1 MQYFAGP
8 DVSLNETSICVVHES
23 RRVVKEGR
31 VVSEPETI
39 GTWLLGVGLDF
50 ELVGLEAGSL
60 APSLYDGLRE
70 QGLPVVSLDARH
82 LKNATTAMPVKTD
95 RIDARNIA
103 EALQAGWYRTVH
115 VKSRD
120 THKHRALLRSRA
132 MLVRTRTTL
141 DNHLRGILKAF
152 GLKVDR
158 VAVGRFEERVREL
171 ISDTAVLEEA
181 VEAIEA
187 VLRVRSE
194 VVVRLT
200 ELRRQVLANARS
212 DPVCR
217 RLMSV
222 PGVGPVTALA
232 YRTAVEDPL
241 RFKKAS
247 LLGAHFGLT
256 PRKFTSGET
265 DRNGR
270 ITRCGDRMVRSLFFE
285 AATVLL
291 CRVRSWNWLRR
302 WGMEVAQRRGM
313 RRAQIAVARRL
324 AVILHRLRIDGT
336 ELQVSRAG
344 IGGAAAA

>member
-1 MQYFAGP
+1 MRYYVGL
-8 DVSLNETSICVVHES
+8 DVSLKETSICVVDGS

-39 GTWLLGVGLDF
+39 GVWLLGLGLDF

-60 APSLYDGLRE
+60 APALYDGLRE
-70 QGLPVVSLDARH
+70 QGLPVVCLDARH

-103 EALQAGWYRTVH
+103 WALQAGWYRTVH

-120 THKHRALLRSRA
+120 THKLRALLRSRA
-132 MLVRTRTTL
+132 MLVKTRTTL

-152 GLKVDR
+152 GLKVGR
-158 VAVGRFEERVREL
+158 IAVGRFEDRVREL
-171 ISDTAVLEEA
+171 ISDIAVLEETA
-181 VEAIEA
+181 EAL
-187 VLRVRSE
+187 LRVRSE
-194 VVVRLT
+194 VAARLAD
-200 ELRRQVLANARS
+200 LHRQVLAVAKS
-212 DPVCR
+212 DPVCC

-232 YRTAVEDPL
+232 YRTAVEDPR
-241 RFKKAS
+241 RFRRAS

-256 PRKFTSGET
+256 PRKYASGEI

-270 ITRCGDRMVRSLFFE
+270 ITRCGDRMVRSLLCE

-302 WGMEVAQRRGM
+302 WGMQVAQRRGM

-324 AVILHRLRIDGT
+324 AVILYRLWTDET
-336 ELQVSRAG
+336 EFQASRAG
-344 IGGAAAA
+344 IGGVAAA

>member
-1 MQYFAGP
+1 MQYYVGL
-8 DVSLNETSICVVHES
+8 DVSMKETSICVVDET

-39 GTWLLGVGLDF
+39 GVWLQGLDLDL

-60 APSLYDGLRE
+60 APALYDGLRE
-70 QGLPVVSLDARH
+70 HGLSVVCLDARH

-103 EALQAGWYRTVH
+103 WALQAGWYRTVH

-120 THKHRALLRSRA
+120 THKLRALLRSRA
-132 MLVRTRTTL
+132 MLVKTRTTL

-152 GLKVDR
+152 GLKVGR

-171 ISDTAVLEEA
+171 ISDIAVLEEA
-181 VEAIEA
+181 AEA

-194 VVVRLT
+194 VVVRLA
-200 ELRRQVLANARS
+200 ELHRQVLAVVKS

-232 YRTAVEDPL
+232 YRTAVEDPG
-241 RFKKAS
+241 RFRKSS

-256 PRKFTSGET
+256 PRKYASGET
-265 DRNGR
+265 DRNGK
-270 ITRCGDRMVRSLFFE
+270 ITRCGDRMVRSLLCE

-291 CRVRSWNWLRR
+291 CRVRSWNWLKT
-302 WGMEVAQRRGM
+302 WGMQVARRRGM

-324 AVILHRLRIDGT
+324 AVILHRLWIDGT
-336 ELQVSRAG
+336 EFQASRNG
-344 IGGAAAA
+344 LGGAAAA